1 MAVAARMPPNHR
13 PVTTMIRDSLP
24 PDRPM
29 DMPVELYRRL
39 LRTAHKITAAK
50 DVYRL
55 CEIILDEAQ
64 DITGAD
70 GGTFYLVRQDEHG
83 RDDHLDF
90 VMVRNKSLGIT
101 TDNRQQS
108 RFAPLPLFQQSASS
122 KTANEHNIATWAYHH
137 RGLVNIADA
146 YSDGFF
152 DFSGTRAFDQRAGYH
167 SQSFMAVPL
176 VGESGRVIGV
186 FQLINA
192 IDPHSGAIMPFPREL
207 EPAVQSLSVFAAIA
221 LDNQILA
228 EQQKDLLIELSSEPN
243 TRALVE
249 RILHEAKLLT
259 NADGGT
265 LYLLKDD
272 LQQPRL
278 EFALVLNDSL
288 GIRMG
293 GNNGDAVTLPPV
305 PLYLPDGRENHHNV
319 VTCAALQRKVIN
331 IEDAYSDDEFDF
343 SGTRSFDQQMGYR
356 SCSFLAVPLL
366 NHENDVVGV
375 LQLINA
381 RDPGSDEVVPFS
393 ARVESLVTALASYAA
408 IALTNLI
415 LVQELKNLLDAFI
428 RCIAQA
434 IDAKSRHTSAHCQKV
449 PQLMELIAKA
459 ACEDD
464 TVFRDFRLNDDE
476 WYELRVAAWL
486 HDCGKLSTPDSVLDK
501 STKLH
506 LMQDGIETI
515 NTRFAALRQQM
526 LTDFYRAVAD
536 NPSQRDNLQHAL
548 DARLAELE
556 AQRQFINTANKGGE
570 FMAEEAKARVRAIA
584 ALQWLDASGEPQPL
598 LTDEEVYNLCIER
611 GTLTHEER
619 QVINN
624 HMAVTIDMLESLP
637 FPKKLRRV
645 PEYAGGH
652 HEKMDGTGF
661 PRGLKREQMSLPARM
676 MAIADIFEAL
686 TARDRPY
693 KPPMKISQALGIL
706 KRMRQDNHID
716 PDLYE
721 LFVRSRVWEEYA
733 RSSLLPEQLD
743 VEEVAAYL

>member
-1 MAVAARMPPNHR
+1 MKR
-13 PVTTMIRDSLP
+13 PYCQVPAMIRETTQME
-24 PDRPM
+24 RHM

-39 LRTAHKITAAK
+39 LRTAQKITAAK

-55 CEIILDEAQ
+55 CEIILAEAQ

-70 GGTFYLVRQDEHG
+70 GGTFYLVRPDENA

-90 VMVRNKSLGIT
+90 VIVRNKSLGIT
-101 TDNRQQS
+101 AETHARQQTVFPS
-108 RFAPLPLFQQSASS
+108 VPLFQRSGAAR
-122 KTANEHNIATWAYHH
+122 KPNEHNIAAWAYHH
-137 RGLVNIADA
+137 RGMVNIADA
-146 YSDGFF
+146 YSDKHF
-152 DFSGTRAFDQRAGYH
+152 DFSGTRAFDKQANYH

-176 VGESGRVIGV
+176 IGETGRVIGV

-192 IDPHSGAIMPFPREL
+192 IDSRSGEITPFAREL
-207 EPAVQSLSVFAAIA
+207 EPAVQALSVFAAIA

-272 LQQPRL
+272 LQSPRL

-288 GIRMG
+288 KINMG
-293 GNNGDAVTLPPV
+293 GTHGDAVTLPPV
-305 PLYLPDGRENHHNV
+305 PLYLPDGKENHHNV

-331 IEDAYSDDEFDF
+331 IEDAYSDEEFDF
-343 SGTRSFDQQMGYR
+343 SGTRAFDQQTGYR
-356 SCSFLAVPLL
+356 SRSFLAVPLL

-381 RDPGSDEVVPFS
+381 RDAGNDAVIPFS
-393 ARVESLVTALASYAA
+393 DRVESLVTALASYAA

-449 PQLMELIAKA
+449 PLLMEMIAKA
-459 ACEDD
+459 ACADD

-476 WYELRVAAWL
+476 WYELRVSAWL

-506 LMQDGIETI
+506 LMQDGIETV
-515 NTRFAALRQQM
+515 NTRFAALRQQKM
-526 LTDFYRAVAD
+526 TEFYRAIASD
-536 NPSQRDNLQHAL
+536 PSQRDSLQKTL
-548 DARLAELE
+548 DETLAQLE
-556 AQRQFINTANKGGE
+556 EQRQFINIANKGGE
-570 FMAEEAKARVRAIA
+570 FMAPEAKERVRAIA
-584 ALQWLDASGEPQPL
+584 ALQWQDAGGELQPL

-611 GTLTHEER
+611 GTLTGEER

-661 PRGLKREQMSLPARM
+661 PRGLKREEMSLPARM

-743 VEEVAAYL
+743 IEEATAFL

>member
-1 MAVAARMPPNHR
+1 ML
-13 PVTTMIRDSLP
+13 RDNLH
-24 PDRPM
+24 M

-39 LRTAHKITAAK
+39 LRTAQKITAAK

-55 CEIILDEAQ
+55 CEIILAEAQ

-70 GGTFYLVRQDEHG
+70 GGTFYLVRTDDKG

-90 VMVRNKSLGIT
+90 VIVRNKSLGI
-101 TDNRQQS
+101 NAESHSRQHS
-108 RFAPLPLFQQSASS
+108 VFAPLPLFAPHGADGQR
-122 KTANEHNIATWAYHH
+122 KPNEHNIATWAYH
-137 RGLVNIADA
+137 RRVLANIADA
-146 YSDGFF
+146 YSDKRF
-152 DFSGTRAFDQRAGYH
+152 DFSGTRAFDQKSGYH
-167 SQSFMAVPL
+167 SRSFMAVPL
-176 VGESGRVIGV
+176 IGETGHVIGV

-192 IDPHSGAIMPFPREL
+192 IDSRSGDIMPFAREL
-207 EPAVQSLSVFAAIA
+207 EPAVQALSVFAAIA
-221 LDNQILA
+221 LDNQLLA

-243 TRALVE
+243 TRALIE

-272 LQQPRL
+272 MQMPRL
-278 EFALVLNDSL
+278 EFALVLNDTL
-288 GIRMG
+288 KVNMG
-293 GNNGDAVTLPPV
+293 GATGSKVTLPPV
-305 PLYLPDGRENHHNV
+305 PLYLESGQENLHNV
-319 VTCAALQRKVIN
+319 VTCAALKRQAIN
-331 IEDAYSDDEFDF
+331 IEDAYSDEDEFDF
-343 SGTRSFDQQMGYR
+343 SGTRRFDEQTGYHSR
-356 SCSFLAVPLL
+356 SFLAVPLL

-381 RDPGSDEVVPFS
+381 RDPGNDEVIGFS
-393 ARVESLVTALASYAA
+393 SRVQSLVSALASYAA
-408 IALTNLI
+408 IALTNQI

-449 PQLMELIAKA
+449 PQLMEMIAKA
-459 ACEDD
+459 ACNDD
-464 TVFRDFRLNDDE
+464 TVFHDFTLNEDE

-486 HDCGKLSTPDSVLDK
+486 HDCGKLATPDSVLDK

-506 LMQDGIETI
+506 LMQDGIVTV
-515 NTRFAALRQQM
+515 NTRFAALRQEK
-526 LTDFYRAVAD
+526 LAGFYRAIAD
-536 NPSQRDNLQHAL
+536 NPAERDSLQAIL
-548 DARLAELE
+548 DAELKALE
-556 AQRQFINTANKGGE
+556 EYRQFINTANKGGE
-570 FMAEEAKARVRAIA
+570 FMAPEAKERVRAIA
-584 ALQWLDASGEPQPL
+584 ALQWTDAEGNRQPL
-598 LTDEEVYNLCIER
+598 LDEEEIRNLCIDR
-611 GTLTHEER
+611 GTLTQEER
-619 QVINN
+619 NIINN
-624 HMAVTIDMLESLP
+624 HMAVTIDMLQSLP

-652 HEKMDGTGF
+652 HEKMDGSGF
-661 PRGLKREQMSLPARM
+661 PRGLKREDMSLPARM

-706 KRMRQDNHID
+706 KRMRQDSHID

-743 VEEVAAYL
+743 VADASAFL

>member
-1 MAVAARMPPNHR
+1 MDRTYPMAGC
-13 PVTTMIRDSLP
+13 VTIMITRDSLHK
-24 PDRPM
+24 

-39 LRTAHKITAAK
+39 LRTAQKITAAK

-55 CEIILDEAQ
+55 CEIILMEAQ

-70 GGTFYLVRQDEHG
+70 GGTFYLVRQNENG
-83 RDDHLDF
+83 RDQQLDF
-90 VMVRNKSLGIT
+90 VIVRNKSLGIAAET
-101 TDNRQQS
+101 HPRQQTI
-108 RFAPLPLFQQSASS
+108 FPPLPLFLDEAG
-122 KTANEHNIATWAYHH
+122 TANEHHIAAWAYHH

-146 YSDGFF
+146 YTDKRF
-152 DFSGTRAFDQRAGYH
+152 DFSGTRAFDQQAGYR

-176 VGESGRVIGV
+176 IGESGRVVGV

-192 IDPHSGAIMPFPREL
+192 IDPRSGDITPFAREL
-207 EPAVQSLSVFAAIA
+207 EPAIQALSVFAAIA
-221 LDNQILA
+221 LDNQMLA

-243 TRALVE
+243 TRALIE
-249 RILHEAKLLT
+249 RILREAKLLT

-272 LQQPRL
+272 LQAPRL
-278 EFALVLNDSL
+278 EFALVLNDTL
-288 GIRMG
+288 NINMG
-293 GNNGDAVTLPPV
+293 GSSGEDVTLPPV
-305 PLYLPDGRENHHNV
+305 PLYLEDGRDNHHNV

-331 IEDAYSDDEFDF
+331 IDDAYTDREFDF
-343 SGTRSFDQQMGYR
+343 SGTRAFDQQTGYHSR
-356 SCSFLAVPLL
+356 SFLAVPLL

-381 RDPGSDEVVPFS
+381 RDLQTGEVTGFSD
-393 ARVESLVTALASYAA
+393 RVESLVTALASYAA
-408 IALTNLI
+408 IALTNQI

-449 PQLMELIAKA
+449 PQLMELIAQA
-459 ACEDD
+459 ACEDE
-464 TVFRDFRLNDDE
+464 TVFRDFQLSDDE
-476 WYELRVAAWL
+476 WYELRVSAWL

-515 NTRFAALRQQM
+515 NVRFAVLRQQRLM
-526 LTDFYRAVAD
+526 EFYRAIAEKPASREQLQ
-536 NPSQRDNLQHAL
+536 NNLDIELTQ
-548 DARLAELE
+548 LE
-556 AQRQFINTANKGGE
+556 ADRQFINTANKGGE
-570 FMAEEAKARVRAIA
+570 FMAPEAKQRVRDIA
-584 ALQWLDASGEPQPL
+584 LTLWADAAGNMQPL
-598 LTDEEVYNLCIER
+598 LTEEEVYNLCIDR
-611 GTLTHEER
+611 GTLTAEER
-619 QVINN
+619 RVINN

-652 HEKMDGTGF
+652 HEKMDGSGF
-661 PRGLKREQMSLPARM
+661 PRGLKRDEMSLPARM
-676 MAIADIFEAL
+676 MAIADVFEAL

-706 KRMRQDNHID
+706 KKMREDSHID
-716 PDLYE
+716 PDLFE
-721 LFVRSRVWEEYA
+721 LFVRARVWEKYA
-733 RSSLLPEQLD
+733 KSSLLPEQLD
-743 VEEVAAYL
+743 VTDIAAYLQGAAS